1 MDNKHC
7 KSTDPMYIKIRA
19 YGDTATWE
27 SSQHDADLSDMLS
40 RFKGLLITIGFNELT
55 VNQCII
61 DMADEIK
68 EEKALENEQ
77 EEEVF

>member
-7 KSTDPMYIKIRA
+7 KSTDPMYIKINA
-19 YGDTATWE
+19 YGNTVTWE
-27 SSQHDADLSDMLS
+27 SSHNGVTISDMFDT
-40 RFKGLLITIGFNELT
+40 FKGLLITIGFNECI

-61 DMADEIK
+61 DMADEIR